1 MSAWILCAGSTA
13 QKLSRRDIGNMTQ
26 GKLLVSAVLLAG
38 AVVCAGGAL
47 PAATIVGGFTG
58 SGGPP
63 FAADADFADA
73 ATLGEWLP
81 APARAIR
88 IPGID
93 DEGVIGGP
101 AVNGVNP
108 LDNRRAV
115 VFPSLDFTSEAADSV
130 DGEPLGTLAGTTV
143 LDLGGTPSPPEDF
156 ASVSGGVSI
165 DLIGDLVTAPTGTVD
180 STPPSVAD
188 DDLLFEDAVPV
199 LAALGLLAAGFLLL
213 RLGRRHRRA
222 VVARRVKRQFGG
234 RGARAARD
242 QNRS

>member
-1 MSAWILCAGSTA
+1 MRRRAANG
-13 QKLSRRDIGNMTQ
+13 SRRRR
-26 GKLLVSAVLLAG
+26 V
-38 AVVCAGGAL
+38 
-47 PAATIVGGFTG
+47 
-58 SGGPP
+58 
-63 FAADADFADA
+63 
-73 ATLGEWLP
+73 
-81 APARAIR
+81 AIR

-93 DEGVIGGP
+93 DERVIGGP

-108 LDNRRAV
+108 PDNRRAV
-115 VFPSLDFTSEAADSV
+115 VFPSLDFTSEAAGSV

-143 LDLGGTPSPPEDF
+143 LGLGGTPSPSEDF

-165 DLIGDLVTAPTGTVD
+165 DLIGDLVTAPTGTAD

-188 DDLLFEDAVPV
+188 DDLLFKDAVPV

-234 RGARAARD
+234 GAPAPCAIKIDREGGGAPRAGGPTRWM
-242 QNRS
+242 